1 MTNILQRQTG
11 ADVPVAVGGEGIYVF
26 DKAGKRYVDATGGP
40 SVACLGHGDADVRR
54 AVRDQMEKISY
65 VSNQFFTTEVAEELA
80 DILMADAPSGITSV
94 AYTCGGSEAIE
105 SAIKMARQYYVEIGQ
120 PERRR
125 FIARRQSYH
134 GTTMGA
140 LAVGDHRARRA
151 AYEPMLMKTSHI
163 APCYAYRGMAPGE
176 SEENYGLRVAN
187 ELEAEIVALGPETV
201 AAFFAET
208 VVGAALGV
216 VPPVPGYFKR
226 VREICDRYGVLLV
239 LDEIMSGMGRTGTLH
254 ACEQEGI
261 SPDLMTVAKGLG
273 AGYQPI
279 GAVLVGGKIVE
290 AIAAGSGTL
299 MHGLT
304 YMAHPVGCAAALAVQ
319 RAIRDRHLLANVQ
332 RQGMVLRDAL
342 QDRFGNHHHVGDIRG
357 RGLFW
362 GVELVTDRDTKE
374 PFDPALKLNARVKT
388 EGMARGLI
396 CYPIGGNVDGTRGD
410 AVMVSPPFIVT
421 EIQIGEIVEL
431 VGETVDAAI
440 AGVTGRK
447 II

>member
-1 MTNILQRQTG
+1 MTHILQRQTG
-11 ADVPVAVGGEGIYVF
+11 VVAPVAVGGDGIYVI

-40 SVACLGHGDADVRR
+40 SVACLGHGDPDVRR
-54 AVRDQMEKISY
+54 AVIDQMEKISY
-65 VSNQFFTTEVAEELA
+65 VSNQFFTTEVAEDLA
-80 DILMADAPSGITSV
+80 DILIEGAPSGIASV
-94 AYTCGGSEAIE
+94 AYTCGGSEAVE

-120 PERRR
+120 PERKR

-134 GTTMGA
+134 GTTLGT
-140 LAVGDHRARRA
+140 LAVGHHLARRA
-151 AYEPMLMKTSHI
+151 AYEPMLMETSHI
-163 APCYAYRGMAPGE
+163 SPCYAYRGMAPGE
-176 SEENYGLRVAN
+176 SEEDYGLRVAD
-187 ELEAEIVALGPETV
+187 ELEAEILKLGPETV

-208 VVGAALGV
+208 VVGAALGAV
-216 VPPVPGYFKR
+216 APVPGYFKR

-254 ACEQEGI
+254 ACEQEGV

-299 MHGLT
+299 MNGLT

-319 RAIRDRHLLANVQ
+319 RAIRDRDLLTNVR
-332 RQGMVLRDAL
+332 RQGAVLRDAL

-362 GVELVTDRDTKE
+362 GLELVADRDTKE
-374 PFDPALKLNARVKT
+374 PFDADLKLNARVKA

-396 CYPIGGNVDGTRGD
+396 CYPIGGNVDGTCGD
-410 AVMVSPPFIVT
+410 AVMISPPFIVSET
-421 EIQIGEIVEL
+421 QIGEIVEL
-431 VGETVDAAI
+431 VGDTVDAAL
-440 AGVTGRK
+440 AGVTDR
-447 II
+447 

>member
-11 ADVPVAVGGEGIYVF
+11 VDVPMAAGGHGIYVF
-26 DKAGKRYVDATGGP
+26 DTAGKRYVDATGGP
-40 SVACLGHGDADVRR
+40 SVACLGHGDPDVRR
-54 AVRDQMEKISY
+54 AVIDQMEKISY
-65 VSNQFFTTEVAEELA
+65 VSNQFFTTEAAEELA
-80 DILMADAPSGITSV
+80 DILMEDAPPGIASV
-94 AYTCGGSEAIE
+94 IYTCGGSEAVE

-120 PERRR
+120 PKRQR

-134 GTTMGA
+134 GATLGA
-140 LAVGDHRARRA
+140 LAVGGHTARRA
-151 AYEPMLMKTSHI
+151 AYEPMLMETSHI

-176 SEENYGLRVAN
+176 SEEDYGLRVAN
-187 ELEAEIVALGPETV
+187 ELEAEILKLGSETV

-208 VVGAALGV
+208 VVGAALGA
-216 VPPVPGYFKR
+216 VPPAPGYFKR

-239 LDEIMSGMGRTGTLH
+239 LDEIMSGMGRTGILH
-254 ACEQEGI
+254 ACEEEGV

-319 RAIRDRHLLANVQ
+319 RAIRDRDLLANVR
-332 RQGMVLRDAL
+332 RQGAVLRDAL
-342 QDRFGNHHHVGDIRG
+342 QDRFGNHRHVGDIRG

-362 GVELVTDRDTKE
+362 GLELVADRDTKE
-374 PFDPALKLNARVKT
+374 PFDADLKLNARVKA

-396 CYPIGGNVDGTRGD
+396 CYPIGGNVDGIRGD

-421 EIQIGEIVEL
+421 ETQVGEIVEL

-440 AGVTGRK
+440 AGVTGR
-447 II
+447 